1 MMDSQPLESS
11 PADGETLDPQ
21 DWDSLRQLGHQMVDD
36 MFEHMRTVRQRPVW
50 VQVPPEIQRSF
61 QRPLPREVEPAEAV
75 YRDFRHDIL
84 PYSLGNLHPRFW
96 GWVMGN
102 GTPLGMLADMLA
114 SGLNP
119 NMGGGE
125 HVANYVERQVIAWC
139 AEMFDW
145 PADSSGLL
153 VSGGSVANLTGLAVA
168 RTAKAGFDVRS
179 DGLAE
184 AGQTMT
190 MYGSAEMHSSL
201 QKAVE
206 LLGLGNQALRR
217 IPVDEQ
223 LHINLD
229 KLRDRIESDLE
240 QGYLPIALI
249 GCAGTTNTGALDPL
263 DRLAD
268 IAEEYDLWYHID
280 GAFGALTYLAPELRP
295 RVAGLN
301 RADSL
306 AFDLHKWFYL
316 PMEIGAVLI
325 ADEELHRRTFALHPD
340 YLEHGDRGPSG
351 GSTWYGD
358 YGIQLTRGFRALKAW
373 MAFRSYGVEKVG
385 RVIDKNVRQAEYLSR
400 LVEGHPHLEL
410 LAPVDLNIVCF
421 RYILP
426 SRRAEDWDAI
436 NQELLYR
443 LQESGAAVPSSTHID
458 GRFALR
464 VNITNHRSQQRDFDQ
479 LVKDVDQLG
488 DQIVAER

>member
-1 MMDSQPLESS
+1 MDSLPLGSA

-21 DWDSLRQLGHQMVDD
+21 DWESLRQLGHQMVDD
-36 MFEHMRTVRQRPVW
+36 MFEHMQTVRERPVW
-50 VQVPPEIQRSF
+50 VKVPSKIQRGF
-61 QRPLPREVEPAEAV
+61 QRPLPRDVEPPDDV
-75 YRDFRHDIL
+75 YRDFRRAIL

-119 NMGGGE
+119 NMGGGD
-125 HVANYVERQVIAWC
+125 HVGNYVEHQVIAWC

-145 PADSSGLL
+145 PTDSSGLL

-168 RTAKAGFDVRS
+168 RTAKAGFDVRAL
-179 DGLAE
+179 GLVGAE
-184 AGQTMT
+184 RRMT

-201 QKAVE
+201 QKAAE
-206 LLGLGNQALRR
+206 LLGLGDEALRR
-217 IPVDEQ
+217 IPVDDQ
-223 LHINLD
+223 FHIDLD
-229 KLRDRIESDLE
+229 KLRGRIEADLSE
-240 QGYLPIALI
+240 GHQPIALI

-263 DRLAD
+263 DKLAD

-280 GAFGALTYLAPELRP
+280 GAFGALAYLAPDLRP
-295 RVAGLN
+295 RLNGLN

-316 PMEIGAVLI
+316 PMEIGGVLI
-325 ADEELHRRTFALHPD
+325 ADEELHRRTFALQPD

-351 GSTWYGD
+351 GSLWYGD

-373 MAFRSYGVEKVG
+373 MAFRSYGVDKVG
-385 RVIDKNVRQAEYLSR
+385 RVIDKNVRQAAYLAQ
-400 LVEGHPHLEL
+400 LVDEHPFLER

-421 RYILP
+421 RYLQP
-426 SRRAEDWDAI
+426 DLHVDDWDVI

-443 LQESGAAVPSSTHID
+443 LQETGAAVPSSTHIKD
-458 GRFALR
+458 HFALR

-479 LVKDVDQLG
+479 LVKDVVQLG
-488 DQIVAER
+488 DQIVTER